1 MARDTKAQRIARFYA
16 DMAKMGFSYDEAQAL
31 RRIEMTLRSWSEL
44 ECGSDRGAIERDETT
59 GKPYWISSHTG
70 KRTHAVPD
78 REAGALKRLA
88 AIMAKHP
95 DLIPYHQT
103 DPRGCA
109 LYVVPNDRIPAGTDI
124 DAVYNRG
131 FGVCY

>member
-1 MARDTKAQRIARFYA
+1 MTDTKEQRSARFYA
-16 DMAKMGFSYDEAQAL
+16 DMAKLGFTYLEAQQL
-31 RRIEMTLRSWSEL
+31 RRIEMTLRRWSEL
-44 ECGSDRGAIERDETT
+44 ECGSDNGAIERDETT
-59 GKPYWISSHTG
+59 GKPYWISSYSG

-78 REAGALKRLA
+78 REAGAVKRLA

-95 DLIPYHQT
+95 ELIPYHQT

-109 LYVVPNDRIPAGTDI
+109 LYILRREQVPAGANI
-124 DAVYNRG
+124 DAIYNRG